1 MLTTGMCYAFFLG
14 VVMVTMGEAGR
25 SASSR
30 YTILVSLGNLPVVY
44 MTKVEG
50 WGFSLFGPRGV
61 PAFDAAGNVLVGLCV
76 LLWAISRLRGQD
88 RAIEVS
94 DNSASVIL

>member
-1 MLTTGMCYAFFLG
+1 MLTTGACYAFFLG
-14 VVMVTMGEAGR
+14 VVMYTMGEAGC

-61 PAFDAAGNVLVGLCV
+61 PAFDAAGNLLVAFCV
-76 LLWAISRLRGQD
+76 VVWVCSQMRRR
-88 RAIEVS
+88 RAEVPE
-94 DNSASVIL
+94 AV